1 MRNQADKMEDSSEG
15 MYEAYLINNRIVVF
29 DVDKGR
35 ELYRHGFY
43 GKFVGIRKAKTFDI
57 QRPLEL
63 TLFEALYLCRKGLL
77 KVKRIDGKE
86 LSEKDLQRI
95 GQETY
100 ENFDIVFRVYYDLRE
115 KGYVVKSGMKFGATF
130 AVYEH
135 GPGIDHAPFLV
146 HVIPYR
152 EKLDPIEIV
161 RAGRLSHSIRKKF
174 VIATV
179 STQTKKTLYYAFKW
193 FE

>member
-1 MRNQADKMEDSSEG
+1 MEKNR
-15 MYEAYLINNRIVVF
+15 YTAYLVNNRIVIF
-29 DVDKGR
+29 DVEKGR

-43 GKFVGIRKAKTFDI
+43 GKFVGIRKAKTLDI

-63 TLFEALYLCRKGLL
+63 TLFEALYLQRKGIL
-77 KVKRIDGKE
+77 KIYDINGVE
-86 LSEKDLQRI
+86 LDENDIWKVGR
-95 GQETY
+95 ENY
-100 ENFDIVFRVYYDLRE
+100 ENFDLVFKVYSDLRE
-115 KGYVVKSGMKFGATF
+115 RGYVVKSGMKFGATF

-146 HVIPYR
+146 HVLPYR
-152 EKLDPIEIV
+152 GKLDPIEIV
-161 RAGRLSHSIRKKF
+161 RAGRLSHSVRKKF

-179 STQTKKTLYYAFKW
+179 NPETKKVLYYSFKW